1 MFDKTKPMTL
11 GDIFSSTFDLIK
23 VTFTRNLIVGAVILI
38 PVGIIMA
45 FGIQYF
51 FSTFFDLIKNKE
63 EFSYGDFNA
72 EYILNIMASMTTYF
86 LSILLFALGTN
97 AAKIGITRIG
107 YRAMENEKIT
117 INQAFNRIFSVVF
130 FRTIGMSL
138 LQGLAYAVVIFV
150 AVIIMVIAVATDF
163 ILLKIFGVFSILA
176 AILVIVYLNT
186 SWHFT
191 FVAIAGADKK
201 VFESFSKSSL
211 LVTNNWWRV
220 FGIVLLVS
228 IIVQFAISLISTPVS
243 FALMWDFLS
252 KYFTAA
258 ANGTLNNLDPE
269 SMFNMM
275 KSLGLSIGLITV
287 FSSLVELLII
297 PLFDVVFYFDLRI
310 RKNDFYNTPAIENP
324 AQNEGPA
331 LEQQ

>member
-1 MFDKTKPMTL
+1 M
-11 GDIFSSTFDLIK
+11 I
-23 VTFTRNLIVGAVILI
+23 
-38 PVGIIMA
+38 
-45 FGIQYF
+45 
-51 FSTFFDLIKNKE
+51 
-63 EFSYGDFNA
+63 
-72 EYILNIMASMTTYF
+72 
-86 LSILLFALGTN
+86 
-97 AAKIGITRIG
+97 
-107 YRAMENEKIT
+107 
-117 INQAFNRIFSVVF
+117 
-130 FRTIGMSL
+130 
-138 LQGLAYAVVIFV
+138 
-150 AVIIMVIAVATDF
+150 IAVATKF
-163 ILLKIFGVFSILA
+163 ILLEIFGVFSIIA
-176 AILVIVYLNT
+176 AIAVVIYLNF

-243 FALMWDFLS
+243 FAFMWDFLS

-269 SMFNMM
+269 SMFGMM
-275 KSLGLSIGLITV
+275 KSLGLAIGLISV
-287 FSSLVELLII
+287 FSSLIEILII

-310 RKNDFYNTPAIENP
+310 RKNDFEYTAPIDNP

-331 LEQQ
+331 LEQH